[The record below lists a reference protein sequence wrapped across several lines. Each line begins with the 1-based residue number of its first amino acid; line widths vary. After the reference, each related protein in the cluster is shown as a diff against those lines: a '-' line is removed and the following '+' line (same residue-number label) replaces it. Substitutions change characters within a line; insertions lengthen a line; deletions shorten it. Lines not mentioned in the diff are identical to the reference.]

1 MPTEFKQFIRAEVA
15 TMVRDIG
22 EDACGDVERLNERAI
37 EWVRKNAVRFRN
49 EWCRRRG
56 QALDVANEVNG

>member
-22 EDACGDVERLNERAI
+22 EDALGDVEQLNERAI
-37 EWVRKNAVRFRN
+37 EWIRKNAVRFRD
-49 EWCRRRG
+49 EWRRSHG
-56 QALDVANEVNG
+56 EIIDIVNEVR